1 MYLYSLEEVYYVTKQ
16 IENNCNFINIL
27 SFECL
32 WRSLGYENV
41 TTDTLVS
48 ARSPMVILN
57 DSRYPSPAES
67 IIPTTLPDGVM
78 E

>member
-1 MYLYSLEEVYYVTKQ
+1 MLQNKLKTTV
-16 IENNCNFINIL
+16 IL
-27 SFECL
+27 STFCL
-32 WRSLGYENV
+32 LSACGGRWGYENV

-57 DSRYPSPAES
+57 DSRYPSPTES